1 MSSMAMS
8 SLILVNS
15 NTGIKTQQLK
25 YILLND
31 INEEL
36 SVLSS

>member
-1 MSSMAMS
+1 MS

-15 NTGIKTQQLK
+15 NTGIKTQQHK

-31 INEEL
+31 INEVEEL
-36 SVLSS
+36 SVLN